1 MAEEG
6 PFFVEGYR
14 GVILA
19 KHARKWKQK
28 YLVRKGGI
36 QPISVFE
43 EILDE
48 DFPDKCELSRMVPL
62 ILMLTAVYSDRF
74 IRKAQNRWIHDPV
87 S

>member
-1 MAEEG
+1 MAKAKGDGMTDEG

-19 KHARKWKQK
+19 KQARQWKRM
-28 YLVRKGGI
+28 YLSRKGGL

-48 DFPDKCELSRMVPL
+48 YFPDKCEASRMVSAILLL
-62 ILMLTAVYSDRF
+62 IAVYSD
-74 IRKAQNRWIHDPV
+74 
-87 S
+87 